1 MEKMTKEK
9 VKCNNK
15 DGVTTSF
22 LTRGEGEMVFLQN
35 ASTSEY

>member
-15 DGVTTSF
+15 DGVTTF
-22 LTRGEGEMVFLQN
+22 IFNTGRGGDGVSPKCINF
-35 ASTSEY
+35 